1 MNSSLSFSLVSLS
14 STIKDDDYGELTF
27 WESRFQGRDGFFL
40 TLLFVCVPGRLN
52 GESIL
57 EENSGRVGNI
67 SGMAYWSILNPVDSS
82 KMLSFPLSIEI
93 DYEDT
98 LLFWLVL
105 LVVYLPD
112 VL

>member
-1 MNSSLSFSLVSLS
+1 MNSSLTFSLVSLS

-57 EENSGRVGNI
+57 EENSGRVGKI
-67 SGMAYWSILNPVDSS
+67 SGMVYWSILNPVDSS

-93 DYEDT
+93 DYENT
-98 LLFWLVL
+98 LLF
-105 LVVYLPD
+105 
-112 VL
+112 